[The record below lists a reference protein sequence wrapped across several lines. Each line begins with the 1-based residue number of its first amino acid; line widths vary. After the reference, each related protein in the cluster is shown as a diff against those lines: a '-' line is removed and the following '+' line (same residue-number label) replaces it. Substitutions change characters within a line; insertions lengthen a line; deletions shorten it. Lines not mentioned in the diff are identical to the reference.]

1 MKFFDDDHIPTLEEC
16 IKEHTLQSRLD
27 ELTEEINQR
36 QVDVDALRSIEED
49 LRKNIVQLCNTLSQ
63 LYQMSGSLA
72 RIGILQDNA
81 TSIV

>member
-16 IKEHTLQSRLD
+16 LKEHTLQSRLD

-36 QVDVDALRSIEED
+36 QADVDALRSIEED

-72 RIGILQDNA
+72 RIGITQDE
-81 TSIV
+81 TMSTI